1 MKNIILEKY
10 KEMLN
15 EKSILNDEFW
25 KWFGD
30 SKVVDSNGN
39 PLVVYHGTNTIFNKF
54 EKRKIGASNLY
65 GNGFYFTE
73 DFDIANTY
81 IEKNKRYIEKKNPNV
96 HSVYLSLQNPLDMD
110 VPVSYSDIVNAMKCV
125 KINLYWKHLN
135 DEIFNIL
142 EKMGYDISNVKSY
155 EKAYKDLAK
164 YEIIEKSID
173 SRGYWYGGY
182 HIVSEIKNIASIYGM
197 FEFIKDH
204 NNGHFKFPPHNGQL
218 NWQCLYY
225 LLTDYNWSV
234 TNSEK
239 LTKYLHK
246 NYDGIKHVGGW
257 NIGEK
262 EHTVWIAFSPN
273 QIKSIDNKGSWSSN
287 TNNIYES
294 IIDTIKYKNET
305 MEIYEN
311 PSYNEWKHI
320 NNHSR
325 GIISPVGNLYMTN
338 ILENVN
344 AKPSDILH
352 TDILNALFSGQSSKN
367 FVMVEKNNGSIVL
380 SATDRNDPRAKEYF
394 SKCKEKNPHLNFINN
409 VNK

>member
-39 PLVVYHGTNTIFNKF
+39 PLVCYHGTDAKFNEF
-54 EKRKIGASNLY
+54 DYEYIGGDGKL
-65 GNGFYFTE
+65 GLGFYFTKGTKLQFNYE
-73 DFDIANTY
+73 Y
-81 IEKNKRYIEKKNPNV
+81 PM
-96 HSVYLSLQNPLDMD
+96 SVYLSIKKPIYDNDKKFSDVLNDMD
-110 VPVSYSDIVNAMKCV
+110 
-125 KINLYWKHLN
+125 NLYMTIPN
-135 DEIFNIL
+135 SEILKF
-142 EKMGYDISNVKSY
+142 
-155 EKAYKDLAK
+155 
-164 YEIIEKSID
+164 IEKK
-173 SRGYWYGGY
+173 Y
-182 HIVSEIKNIASIYGM
+182 NI
-197 FEFIKDH
+197 
-204 NNGHFKFPPHNGQL
+204 
-218 NWQCLYY
+218 
-225 LLTDYNWSV
+225 
-234 TNSEK
+234 
-239 LTKYLHK
+239 
-246 NYDGIKHVGGW
+246 DGI
-257 NIGEK
+257 IGINRSA
-262 EHTVWIAFSPN
+262 VVAFFPN
-273 QIKSIDNKGSWSSN
+273 QIKSIDNKGTWSSN

-338 ILENVN
+338 VLENVN

-352 TDILNALFSGQSSKN
+352 TDILIALFSGQSSKN

-380 SATDRNDPRAKEYF
+380 SATDRNDPRVKEYF